1 MYLHINGSRLFEAF
15 AENNGV
21 LVKKL
26 IPANFKLITILL
38 HDPKSDPEFD
48 RLVGSNF
55 SRWTLNSV
63 KDFYFTALPDPPQ
76 SWFRWSAEEEE
87 KIFKQNPYLSI
98 SNQRVS
104 NSQPLDPSIKALF
117 LAEYFGIPFRK
128 LPAFIFT
135 TDTNLTQFYWMPA
148 NKKELNEQYTWLQS
162 VSTNS
167 TLIFSSKEY
176 HRYKVREINLPY
188 FFNYQSYSSKIADEE
203 LSSEK
208 ESFSVKNL
216 NPFSGKKKNKD
227 DKEIELNLLYS
238 GIKVL
243 NRIKDDLYAFEGHP
257 LPKPKPLNDRTI
269 SSSEVKRKNYQKEFK
284 PSFYQKLVNL
294 ILPNQ
299 KKDTGL
305 LSENIIFLQKESVLF
320 FEQGLSMAKEI
331 DGMNQFDYS
340 PFILPF
346 AKSFEKEL
354 SYSLVHWVRK
364 KFDILLPSYF
374 YEYEPGKI
382 AEISLGRN
390 YSIDFNQRRNDLWV
404 SPTLG
409 GQLSGFKQT
418 VSSFGNHPFNSEEDY
433 QEFLTIAYQIKNIRN
448 RACHSERT
456 TKQELEKIINCWKI
470 LFRKGYIKRLHSLK
484 LEYMGQR
491 TIA

>member
-15 AENNGV
+15 AENNGI
-21 LVKKL
+21 LVRKL
-26 IPANFKLITILL
+26 IPSNFNLITILL
-38 HDPKSDPEFD
+38 HDPNSDPEFD
-48 RLVGSNF
+48 RLVGSYF
-55 SRWTLNSV
+55 SSWTLNSV

-76 SWFRWSAEEEE
+76 SWFKWSTEEKE
-87 KIFKQNPYLSI
+87 KIFRQNPYLSI
-98 SNQRVS
+98 SNQRGS
-104 NSQPLDPSIKALF
+104 NSEPLDPSMKALF

-135 TDTNLTQFYWMPA
+135 TDSNLNQFYWMPA

-162 VSTNS
+162 VSTNP
-167 TLIFSSKEY
+167 TLISSSKEY
-176 HRYKVREINLPY
+176 HKYKVRKISLPY
-188 FFNYQSYSSKIADEE
+188 FFNYRSYSSKIADEE
-203 LSSEK
+203 LSSK
-208 ESFSVKNL
+208 MESFSFSIKNL
-216 NPFSGKKKNKD
+216 NPFSEKKKNKE

-243 NRIKDDLYAFEGHP
+243 NRLKDDLYAFEGHP
-257 LPKPKPLNDRTI
+257 LPKPKPNFDSTI
-269 SSSEVKRKNYQKEFK
+269 SSSEVKRKNYRKEFK
-284 PSFYQKLVNL
+284 PSFYQRLFNL

-299 KKDTGL
+299 KKETDL
-305 LSENIIFLQKESVLF
+305 LSENIKFLQKESVLF

-364 KFDILLPSYF
+364 KFDILLPNYF

-382 AEISLGRN
+382 AEINLGRN
-390 YSIDFNQRRNDLWV
+390 YSIDFNQRRNDLWI

-418 VSSFGNHPFNSEEDY
+418 VTSFGNHPFNSEEDY

-456 TKQELEKIINCWKI
+456 TEQELEKIINCWKI
-470 LFRKGYIKRLHSLK
+470 LFRKGYIKTLHSLK
-484 LEYMGQR
+484 LEYMGQ
-491 TIA
+491 

>member
-15 AENNGV
+15 AENNGI
-21 LVKKL
+21 LVRKL
-26 IPANFKLITILL
+26 IPTNFNLITILL
-38 HDPKSDPEFD
+38 HDPNSDPEFD
-48 RLVGSNF
+48 RLVGSYF
-55 SRWTLNSV
+55 SSWTLNSI

-76 SWFRWSAEEEE
+76 SWFKWSTEEEE
-87 KIFKQNPYLSI
+87 KIFRQNPYLSI
-98 SNQRVS
+98 SNQRDS
-104 NSQPLDPSIKALF
+104 NSQPLDPSMKALF

-135 TDTNLTQFYWMPA
+135 TDSNLNQFYWMPA
-148 NKKELNEQYTWLQS
+148 NKKELNEQYSWLQS
-162 VSTNS
+162 VSTNP
-167 TLIFSSKEY
+167 TLISSSKEY
-176 HRYKVREINLPY
+176 HKYKVREISLSY
-188 FFNYQSYSSKIADEE
+188 FFNYRSYSSKITNEE
-203 LSSEK
+203 LSSK
-208 ESFSVKNL
+208 MESFSFSRKNL
-216 NPFSGKKKNKD
+216 NPFSEKKKNKE

-243 NRIKDDLYAFEGHP
+243 NRLKDDLYSIDYP
-257 LPKPKPLNDRTI
+257 NLKPKPSTGDTTFYPERSQKSYREDLKIPFLHKLID
-269 SSSEVKRKNYQKEFK
+269 SLFKN
-284 PSFYQKLVNL
+284 SNS
-294 ILPNQ
+294 
-299 KKDTGL
+299 KKHPVED
-305 LSENIIFLQKESVLF
+305 NIIFLQKESALF
-320 FEQGLSMAKEI
+320 FEQGIKMAKEI

-382 AEISLGRN
+382 AEINLGRN

-418 VSSFGNHPFNSEEDY
+418 VTSFGNHPFNSEEDY

-456 TKQELEKIINCWKI
+456 TKQELEKIMNCWKI
-470 LFRKGYIKRLHSLK
+470 LFRKGYIKTLYSLK
-484 LEYMGQR
+484 LEYMGQ
-491 TIA
+491 